1 MRTKMTDEQRKIA
14 EDNIKLV
21 YKYLYDNGLNEDEW
35 LDILLEYY
43 CYAVCAWDS
52 NRGALSTL
60 VRKALDNGKYKY
72 IRSQKRKTTPKD
84 IQIVSFDRLLWNEG
98 GDEFELQELY
108 GEEEK
113 QYNQL
118 ELSQAFNNIE
128 KKLSNRVYNS
138 NSKITSLELF
148 QLLRQGYNCV
158 EIAAMKGISVQAV
171 SYKIKTQIRPVVARE
186 LEGCR

>member
-1 MRTKMTDEQRKIA
+1 MRVKMNDEQRKIA

-21 YKYLYDNGLNEDEW
+21 YKYMWDNNLNEDEW

-43 CYAVCAWDS
+43 CYAICAWDS
-52 NRGALSTL
+52 NRGTLSTL
-60 VRKALDNGKYKY
+60 IRKALDNGKYKY
-72 IRSQKRKTTPKD
+72 IRSQRRKLSPEYF
-84 IQIVSFDRLLWNEG
+84 QIVSFDKMLCNEG

-108 GEEEK
+108 GAEEK
-113 QYNQL
+113 QYSQL
-118 ELSQAFNNIE
+118 ELNQAFNNVE
-128 KKLSNRVYNS
+128 KTLSNRACNS
-138 NSKITSLELF
+138 NSKITHLELF